1 MRAVLRSHSV
11 LKCGEDNSLHN
22 CIALA
27 IGVYAIFREGALQS
41 TVFGCQRGIEVDEFA
56 VEMFCKA
63 SYAAVHVA
71 DGLYRLDFWA
81 PRVSRC
87 RKDSAED
94 DFDIM
99 LFCHLCHRLYILH
112 YQTIRYISII
122 LCNIVRTSADNHA
135 VGISVDNIPLKSSDH
150 LGCDLA
156 ALSAIYE
163 VIILEELG
171 VSAMFRAIPTIE
183 Y

>member
-1 MRAVLRSHSV
+1 M
-11 LKCGEDNSLHN
+11 LHN

-41 TVFGCQRGIEVDEFA
+41 AVFGCQRGIEVDEFA
-56 VEMFCKA
+56 VAMFCKA
-63 SYAAVHVA
+63 SYAAVHIA
-71 DGLYRLDFWA
+71 DGLYRLDFGA

-94 DFDIM
+94 DVYIM
-99 LFCHLCHRLYILH
+99 LFRHLCHRLYILH

-135 VGISVDNIPLKSSDH
+135 VGISVDNIPLKSGDH

-163 VIILEELG
+163 VVILEELG